1 MAKYDVTYACGHEGV
16 EDITGTNVN
25 GEREKKVKWI
35 EENRVCYDCYIAE
48 QMADY
53 DEVEMHYGE
62 YKENYPNCKTKK
74 GSYNK
79 SDKTI
84 IVYVPKTKQE
94 QEQVEKQEEEKI
106 TIEQIA
112 EQALSPVAEIEKLVK
127 MPISE
132 INEKLQKVE
141 ESQLPDGAKKQIRKM
156 VAMALKYKEQ
166 NQID

>member
-25 GEREKKVKWI
+25 GEREKQVKWI
-35 EENRVCYDCYIAE
+35 EENRVCYDCYMAE

-62 YKENYPNCKTKK
+62 YKENYSDCKTKK
-74 GSYNK
+74 GSYDK

-84 IVYVPKTKQE
+84 IVYVPKAKE
-94 QEQVEKQEEEKI
+94 QEEEEEKI

-112 EQALSPVAEIEKLVK
+112 EQALSPVEEIEKLVK
-127 MPISE
+127 MPIAE
-132 INEKLQKVE
+132 IKEKLQKVE
-141 ESQLPDGAKKQIRKM
+141 ESKLPDGAKKQIREM

>member
-1 MAKYDVTYACGHEGV
+1 MK
-16 EDITGTNVN
+16 
-25 GEREKKVKWI
+25 
-35 EENRVCYDCYIAE
+35 
-48 QMADY
+48 DY
-53 DEVEMHYGE
+53 EEVEMHYGE
-62 YKENYPNCKTKK
+62 YKENYSHCKTKK
-74 GSYNK
+74 GSYDK

-84 IVYVPKTKQE
+84 IVYVPKSKE
-94 QEQVEKQEEEKI
+94 EEEQEEEKI

-132 INEKLQKVE
+132 INEKLQRVE
-141 ESQLPDGAKKQIRKM
+141 ESKLPDGAKKQIREM